1 MSWFNY
7 YGLAIVAF
15 IMIPNIVY
23 AIKHKES
30 FKNYY
35 SNKFIEVLEQ
45 VGRYGCIAFIIFN
58 IPYTYFNFWFGS
70 SLKIYLTVNGVL
82 LIAYLVS
89 WIVLWNSNGK
99 VKALLLSVLPSAIFI
114 FSGLVLA
121 SIPLIVF
128 SVIFAVNHMML
139 SYRNAISNK

>member
-45 VGRYGCIAFIIFN
+45 VGRYGCIAFMIFN

-70 SLKIYLTVNGVL
+70 SLIIYLTVNGVL
-82 LIAYLVS
+82 LIAYLVG
-89 WIVLWNSNGK
+89 WIVLWNINGK

-128 SVIFAVNHMML
+128 SVIFAVNHIML

>member
-7 YGLAIVAF
+7 YGLAIVA
-15 IMIPNIVY
+15 IILIPNFVY

-45 VGRYGCIAFIIFN
+45 VGRYGCIALMIFN

-70 SLKIYLTVNGVL
+70 SLIIYLTVNGVL

-114 FSGLVLA
+114 FSGVILA

-128 SVIFAVNHMML
+128 SVIFTVNHLVL
-139 SYRNAISNK
+139 SCKNSVIDK